1 MNKEIEKKYAIK
13 NLPDNIEIIKIQ
25 DIQQSFIY
33 RDVKSHIRLRKLD
46 DRKAKT
52 TQYIYTVKTKG
63 DISYNNDYNI
73 AKLYEIES
81 YISKDEY
88 ENLIKRRT
96 GNMINKTRIN
106 VPIENGFV
114 VEIDIYYDYLEGL
127 ITAEIEFP
135 DEETAELFKQP
146 DWLGE
151 ELGYKNFSNGK
162 LSLMNREQFLDKV
175 TDEFMQNNK
184 IIIEKLKKL
193 I

>member
-88 ENLIKRRT
+88 ENLIKRRI

-135 DEETAELFKQP
+135 DEETAKLFKKP

-151 ELGYKNFSNGK
+151 ELGYKTLSNGK
-162 LSLMNREQFLDKV
+162 LAQMNRQQFLDKV
-175 TDEFMQNNK
+175 TNEFMENNK

>member
-1 MNKEIEKKYAIK
+1 MNKEIEKKYSIK
-13 NLPDNIEIIKIQ
+13 NLPDDIEIVKIQ
-25 DIQQSFIY
+25 DIQQAFIY
-33 RDVKSHIRLRKLD
+33 RDTKSHIRLRKLD
-46 DRKAKT
+46 NRKAKT
-52 TQYIYTVKTKG
+52 TQYVYTVKTKG

-73 AKLYEIES
+73 ARLYEIES

-88 ENLIKRRT
+88 EDLIQKRIA
-96 GNMINKTRIN
+96 NMINKTRIN
-106 VPIENGFV
+106 VPIENDFV

-135 DEETAELFKQP
+135 DEETAKSFKKP

-151 ELGYKNFSNGK
+151 ELGYKTFSNGK
-162 LSLMNREQFLDKV
+162 LSLMNREQFMNNV
-175 TDEFMQNNK
+175 TDEFMENNK

>member
-73 AKLYEIES
+73 PKLYEIES

-88 ENLIKRRT
+88 ENLIKRRI

-151 ELGYKNFSNGK
+151 ELGYKNFSNGR

>member
-88 ENLIKRRT
+88 ENLIKRRI

-135 DEETAELFKQP
+135 DEETAELFKKP

-162 LSLMNREQFLDKV
+162 LSLMDREQFMDKV

>member
-13 NLPDNIEIIKIQ
+13 NLPYNIEIIKIQ

-88 ENLIKRRT
+88 ENLIKRRI

-135 DEETAELFKQP
+135 DEETAELFKKP

-162 LSLMNREQFLDKV
+162 LSLMDREQFMDKV

>member
-1 MNKEIEKKYAIK
+1 MNKEIEKKYSIK
-13 NLPDNIEIIKIQ
+13 NLPDDIEIIKIQ

-81 YISKDEY
+81 CISKDEY
-88 ENLIKRRT
+88 ENLIKRRI

-135 DEETAELFKQP
+135 DEETAELFKKP

-162 LSLMNREQFLDKV
+162 LSLMDREQFMDKV

>member
-1 MNKEIEKKYAIK
+1 MNKEIEKKYSIK
-13 NLPDNIEIIKIQ
+13 NLPDDIEIVKIQ
-25 DIQQSFIY
+25 DIQQAFIY
-33 RDVKSHIRLRKLD
+33 RDTKSHIRLRKLD

-52 TQYIYTVKTKG
+52 TQYVYTVKTKG
-63 DISYNNDYNI
+63 DITYNNDYNI
-73 AKLYEIES
+73 ARLYEIES

-88 ENLIKRRT
+88 EDLMQKRIA
-96 GNMINKTRIN
+96 NMINKTRIN
-106 VPIENGFV
+106 VPIENDLV

-135 DEETAELFKQP
+135 DEETAELFKKP

-162 LSLMNREQFLDKV
+162 LSLMDREQFMDKV
-175 TDEFMQNNK
+175 TDEFMENNK

>member
-1 MNKEIEKKYAIK
+1 MNKEIEKKYSIK
-13 NLPDNIEIIKIQ
+13 DIPNDVKIIKIQ

-33 RDVKSHIRLRKLD
+33 RDTKSHIRLRKLE
-46 DRKAKT
+46 DRKSKA

-63 DISYNNDYNI
+63 DISDNDDYNI
-73 AKLYEIES
+73 ARLYEIET

-88 ENLIKRRT
+88 EDLIEKRI

-106 VPIENGFV
+106 VPISDGFV
-114 VEIDIYYDYLEGL
+114 VEIDIYYDNLDGL
-127 ITAEIEFP
+127 VTAEIEFP
-135 DEETAELFKQP
+135 DVETARLFTKP

-151 ELGYKNFSNGK
+151 ELGNKSFSNGR
-162 LSLMNREQFLDKV
+162 LSLMNREQFMNDV
-175 TDEFMQNNK
+175 TDEFMENNK

>member
-1 MNKEIEKKYAIK
+1 MNKEIEKKYSIK
-13 NLPDNIEIIKIQ
+13 NLPDDIEIVKIQ
-25 DIQQSFIY
+25 DIQQAFIY
-33 RDVKSHIRLRKLD
+33 RDIKSHIRLRKLD

-52 TQYIYTVKTKG
+52 TQYVYTVKTKG
-63 DISYNNDYNI
+63 DITYNNDYNI
-73 AKLYEIES
+73 ARLYEIES

-88 ENLIKRRT
+88 EDLMQKRIA
-96 GNMINKTRIN
+96 NMINKTRIN
-106 VPIENGFV
+106 VPIENGLV

-135 DEETAELFKQP
+135 DEERAKLFEKP

-162 LSLMNREQFLDKV
+162 LSLMNREQFINNV
-175 TDEFMQNNK
+175 TDEFMENNK

>member
-1 MNKEIEKKYAIK
+1 MNKEIEKKYSIK
-13 NLPDNIEIIKIQ
+13 NLPDDIEIIKLQ

-33 RDVKSHIRLRKLD
+33 RDIKSHIRLRKID

-52 TQYIYTVKTKG
+52 TQYVYTVKTKG

-73 AKLYEIES
+73 ARLYEIES

-88 ENLIKRRT
+88 EDLIQKRIS
-96 GNMINKTRIN
+96 NMINKTRIN
-106 VPIENGFV
+106 VPIENDLV

-135 DEETAELFKQP
+135 DEETAKSFRKP

-162 LSLMNREQFLDKV
+162 LSLMNREQFINNV
-175 TDEFMQNNK
+175 TDEFMENNK

>member
-1 MNKEIEKKYAIK
+1 MNKEIEKKYSIK
-13 NLPDNIEIIKIQ
+13 DIPNDVKIIKIQ

-33 RDVKSHIRLRKLD
+33 RDTKSHIRLRKLE
-46 DRKAKT
+46 DRKSKA

-63 DISYNNDYNI
+63 DISDNDDYNI
-73 AKLYEIES
+73 ARLYEIES

-88 ENLIKRRT
+88 EDLIEKRI

-106 VPIENGFV
+106 VPISDGFV
-114 VEIDIYYDYLEGL
+114 VEIDIYYDNLDGL
-127 ITAEIEFP
+127 VTAEIEFP
-135 DEETAELFKQP
+135 DVETARLFTKP

-151 ELGYKNFSNGK
+151 ELGYKSFSNGR
-162 LSLMNREQFLDKV
+162 LSLMNREQFMNDV
-175 TDEFMQNNK
+175 TDEFMENNK

>member
-81 YISKDEY
+81 CISKDEY
-88 ENLIKRRT
+88 ENLIKRRKLH
-96 GNMINKTRIN
+96 NRSKATR
-106 VPIENGFV
+106 
-114 VEIDIYYDYLEGL
+114 
-127 ITAEIEFP
+127 T
-135 DEETAELFKQP
+135 
-146 DWLGE
+146 
-151 ELGYKNFSNGK
+151 
-162 LSLMNREQFLDKV
+162 
-175 TDEFMQNNK
+175 
-184 IIIEKLKKL
+184 
-193 I
+193 